1 MGLSARQWAS
11 VRHATGNVNI
21 WDGAIRSGKTTA
33 ANIAWLQYVRH
44 APPGHLAIVGK
55 TVDTIRRNVLAGLK
69 ELHPGAVKYRR
80 HSTHCTILG
89 RDVELIGAGD
99 RTAEERI
106 RGLTLTGAYVDELTL
121 MDEQMFQTL
130 LGRLSS
136 DAARLFATTNPDT
149 PAHWLKRLYLD
160 RVMTGRLPGWRLWHF
175 TMDDNPALSEARKER
190 YRRELTGLWYRRMYL
205 GEWVAAQGA
214 VFDDWDPD
222 RMVIPWAKMPTMQRL
237 LAVGVDYGTT
247 NPTAALMLGLGQDSR
262 LYLVDEWRHDS
273 AISGRWTTQRQVKA
287 MVEWIHSPHLPA
299 VVDGRGEPPVEWWVV
314 DPSATPLQAEM
325 VEQRVGRLAN
335 ADNRV
340 LHGIQLVA
348 GLLSTDRLK
357 VSSRC
362 RGFIT
367 EAPGYSWDQDQADK
381 GKDAVIKAADHSLDG
396 GRYAV
401 ATTHHTWRSLVRSA

>member
-21 WDGAIRSGKTTA
+21 WDGAIRSGKTVS
-33 ANIAWLQYVRH
+33 ANLAWLDYVH
-44 APPGHLAIVGK
+44 KAPPGHLAILGR

-69 ELHPGAVKYRR
+69 ELHPEAVKFRR
-80 HSTHCTILG
+80 HSTLASVLG
-89 RDVELIGAGD
+89 RDVELIGFGD

-106 RGLTLTGAYVDELTL
+106 RGMTLAGAYADELTL
-121 MDEQMFQTL
+121 MDEAMFQQL
-130 LGRLSS
+130 LGRLST
-136 DAARLFATTNPDT
+136 DTARLFGTTNPDT
-149 PAHWLKRLYLD
+149 PAHWLKRIYLD
-160 RVMTGRLPGWRLWHF
+160 RVAAGQLPGWRVWRF
-175 TMDDNPALSEARKER
+175 TMDDNPSLTEARKTR

-214 VFDDWDPD
+214 VFDDWDPA
-222 RMVIPWAKMPTMQRL
+222 RMVVQWAKLPTMQRL
-237 LAVGVDYGTT
+237 LAVGMDFGTT
-247 NPTAALMLGLGQDSR
+247 NPSTALLLGAGLDGR

-273 AISGRWTTQRQVKA
+273 AVSGRWTVQRQVKA
-287 MVEWIHSPHLPA
+287 MREWMAAPHLPPDL
-299 VVDGRGEPPVEWWVV
+299 DGRAEPPIEWIVV
-314 DPSATPLQAEM
+314 DPSATPLQAELI
-325 VEQRVGRLAN
+325 EQRAGRITN

-340 LHGIQLVA
+340 LYGIQLVA

-367 EAPGYSWDQDQADK
+367 EAPGYSWDEDQTKK
-381 GKDAVIKAADHSLDG
+381 GKDVPLKMADHSLDG

-401 ATTHHTWRSLVRSA
+401 ATTQHTWRGLVRAA